1 MKWFGELQITKVL
14 NNPGGISF
22 MSFLIGFGLMILM
35 FHRPTFIEKTLSL
48 PIDKVESQVIAHGNK
63 CYKYRAE
70 DSKCENA
77 DKE

>member
-1 MKWFGELQITKVL
+1 MKWFGALQITKVL
-14 NNPGGISF
+14 NNPAGSCF
-22 MSFLIGFGLMILM
+22 MSFLIGFGFAILL
-35 FHRPTFIEKTLSL
+35 FHRPTSIQKTLSMSL
-48 PIDKVESQVIAHGNK
+48 DKVESNIVAHGNK